1 MEVFK
6 VYIKICK
13 SKASVILIYMLI
25 FAGVLF
31 MLSQESA
38 NETKTFTDTK
48 IRTAFINNDN
58 ESLLSQGLYEYLGSY
73 CEFIKVPKERISDA
87 LFIREVEYVIEIDD
101 GFEKNFLSGNAT
113 LVKRQSIP
121 DSFASV
127 AVNGAINNYLN
138 TAAVLKRYIP
148 FTDTAELVEVLKS
161 NMALEGNVS
170 LFGTMQSKN
179 DNGYYENY
187 FNYLSYIMVACFILI
202 IGTIMATFQKLP
214 IRMRNLVSPISI
226 KKINLRLLFSN
237 AVFTTM
243 FLIIFLVFGV
253 ITSQNHAINKHFI
266 FYALNAFVFSI
277 VVLALSYLFGMLLK
291 NIKSLTLVSTVM
303 SLGFAFL
310 GGVFVPLEML
320 SSSALMVSR
329 FIPSYWYVLG
339 NNTISKLSNFNWEN
353 VSEVFGYI
361 SLQLIV
367 ALLLFI
373 VSFVYSQLR
382 SRQEEL

>member
-31 MLSQESA
+31 MLSHESA
-38 NETKTFTDTK
+38 NETKTFTETK

-73 CEFIKVPKERISDA
+73 CEFVEVPKERISDA

-101 GFEKNFLSGNAT
+101 GFEKNFLNGNET

-148 FTDTAELVEVLKS
+148 FDDISEMVEVLQS

-170 LFGTMQSKN
+170 LFGTMQSEK
-179 DNGYYENY
+179 DGYYESY
-187 FNYLSYIMVACFILI
+187 FNYLSYIIVACFILI

-214 IRMRNLVSPISI
+214 IRRRNLVSPISI
-226 KKINLRLLFSN
+226 KNLNLKLLFSN
-237 AVFTTM
+237 AVFTTL
-243 FLIIFLVFGV
+243 FLFIFLVFGV
-253 ITSQNHAINKHFI
+253 ITSHNYAINQHFI
-266 FYALNAFVFSI
+266 FYALNAFAFSI
-277 VVLALSYLFGMLLK
+277 VVLALSYLLGMMLK
-291 NIKSLTLVSTVM
+291 NIKSLTLVSTVV

-320 SSSALMVSR
+320 SGSAVMVSR
-329 FIPSYWYVLG
+329 FIPSYWYVLA
-339 NNTISKLSNFNWEN
+339 NNAISKLSNFNWEN
-353 VSEVFGYI
+353 VSEVLVYI
-361 SLQLIV
+361 TWQLIA
-367 ALLLFI
+367 ALALFMI
-373 VSFVYSQLR
+373 SHVHSRLR
-382 SRQEEL
+382 SKQEA

>member
-13 SKASVILIYMLI
+13 SKASVILIYILI

-58 ESLLSQGLYEYLGSY
+58 HSLLSGGLYEYLGSY
-73 CEFIKVPKERISDA
+73 CEFIEVPKERINDA

-101 GFEKNFLSGNAT
+101 GFEKSFLSGNET

-138 TAAVLKRYIP
+138 TAAVLKSYIP
-148 FTDTAELVEVLKS
+148 FDDTAELIEALKL
-161 NMALEGNVS
+161 NMALEGDVS
-170 LFGTMQSKN
+170 LFGTMQNEKE
-179 DNGYYENY
+179 NGYYESY
-187 FNYLSYIMVACFILI
+187 FNYLAYIMAACFILI

-214 IRMRNLVSPISI
+214 IKRRNLVSPVSI
-226 KKINLRLLFSN
+226 KKLNLKLLFSN

-243 FLIIFLVFGV
+243 FLLIFLVFGV
-253 ITSQNHAINKHFI
+253 LTSQNHTVNQHFI
-266 FYALNAFVFSI
+266 FYALNAFAFSI
-277 VVLALSYLFGMLLK
+277 VVLALSYLCGMMLK
-291 NIKSLTLVSTVM
+291 NIKSLTLVSTVV

-329 FIPSYWYVLG
+329 FIPSYWYVSA
-339 NNTISKLSNFNWEN
+339 NNKISKLSNFNWEN

-361 SLQLIV
+361 TLQLIAAF
-367 ALLLFI
+367 ALFL
-373 VSFVYSQLR
+373 VSFVYSQLK
-382 SRQEEL
+382 SKQEA

>member
-31 MLSQESA
+31 MLSQDSA

-58 ESLLSQGLYEYLGSY
+58 ESLLSQGLYEYLGNY
-73 CEFIKVPKERISDA
+73 CEFIEVPKERISDA

-101 GFEKNFLSGNAT
+101 EFEKNFLSGNET

-121 DSFASV
+121 DSFASI

-138 TAAVLKRYIP
+138 TAAILKSYIP
-148 FTDTAELVEVLKS
+148 FDDTAELVEVLKS
-161 NMALEGNVS
+161 NMALEGHIS
-170 LFGTMQSKN
+170 LFDTMQSEN
-179 DNGYYENY
+179 DNGYYESY
-187 FNYLSYIMVACFILI
+187 FNYLSYIMVACFILV

-214 IRMRNLVSPISI
+214 IRRRNLVSPISI
-226 KKINLRLLFSN
+226 KNLNLKLLFSN

-243 FLIIFLVFGV
+243 FLIVFLLFGV
-253 ITSQNHAINKHFI
+253 ITSQNHAVNQHFM
-266 FYALNAFVFSI
+266 FYALNACAFSI
-277 VVLALSYLFGMLLK
+277 VVLALSYLFGMMLK
-291 NIKSLTLVSTVM
+291 NIKSLTLVSTVV

-320 SSSALMVSR
+320 SSSSLIVSR
-329 FIPSYWYVLG
+329 FIPSYWYVLA

-361 SLQLIV
+361 TLQLIV
-367 ALLLFI
+367 AFAI
-373 VSFVYSQLR
+373 FFVSFVYSRLR
-382 SRQEEL
+382 SKQEA